1 MSSSSSQKMTT
12 RTVGAGER
20 LVLFGWYTEWLR
32 KGAGPL
38 HGRGFLTAR
47 AFFRISAGCAAVNL
61 IRHGVPQGTALGT
74 PEIGTIQQRRKTFAG
89 EGLLNLPRI
98 SRDFGGMRCK
108 PHPPLSP
115 LSLILSYHTFFRS
128 QRGHFRPFS
137 AISGHGRT
145 SPDIGGH
152 FRTSPAISG
161 RHRPFPD
168 IGGHFPP
175 SSLPPAPYAFRR
187 RLTPP
192 CPVLIKRV

>member
-1 MSSSSSQKMTT
+1 MYIGPYAMSSSSSQKNDNPHGGCGGKACF
-12 RTVGAGER
+12 VW
-20 LVLFGWYTEWLR
+20 LVYGMV
-32 KGAGPL
+32 AQ
-38 HGRGFLTAR
+38 
-47 AFFRISAGCAAVNL
+47 S
-61 IRHGVPQGTALGT
+61 
-74 PEIGTIQQRRKTFAG
+74 RRTFAG

-145 SPDIGGH
+145 SPDIAGH

-161 RHRPFPD
+161 HRRPFPDVTGHFRTSAAISRHRPFPLR
-168 IGGHFPP
+168 HTP
-175 SSLPPAPYAFRR
+175 SDGA
-187 RLTPP
+187 
-192 CPVLIKRV
+192 